1 MVNGKKLLHQIWCG
15 FSWQQTTAAYHS
27 AMPSDEVFH
36 SLGKTDIPGLEFKS
50 KELKFTNNLMQFIP
64 WCSSPND
71 TFGVFCLLIRWIFC
85 FCLKPEEDSET
96 NSQMEETKNHSSSTD
111 FNHKFLWVSSRN
123 RQAKQFLFVPHSPAL
138 NKHVP
143 HPPLTLLMA
152 QDRALVAPP
161 AVVSRCSRYRPT
173 SQRLP

>member
-1 MVNGKKLLHQIWCG
+1 MGRNCYTKYDVASPGNRPQLLIIQLCPQMRFFTHLGRPISQGWNSKAKNLNSQITWC
-15 FSWQQTTAAYHS
+15 
-27 AMPSDEVFH
+27 
-36 SLGKTDIPGLEFKS
+36 
-50 KELKFTNNLMQFIP
+50 NLY

-111 FNHKFLWVSSRN
+111 FNHKFLCVSSRN